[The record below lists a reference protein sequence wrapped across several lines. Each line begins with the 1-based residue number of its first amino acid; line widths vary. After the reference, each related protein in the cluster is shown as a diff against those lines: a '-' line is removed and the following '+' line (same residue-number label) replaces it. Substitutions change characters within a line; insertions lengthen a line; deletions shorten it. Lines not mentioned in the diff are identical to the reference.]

1 MSKHYTITISSL
13 ATSAPPRVVQVDS
26 WLKMLSVGSMVIK
39 ALFDAYGNKIKM
51 HDHPVEDNSHIWT
64 LPVNGVD
71 TPIVE
76 MIVDETP
83 EEEDIDAI
91 ASFT

>member
-13 ATSAPPRVVQVDS
+13 AVSAPPRVIHADG
-26 WLKMLSVGSMVIK
+26 WFKMVGVGNTVIK

-51 HDHPVEDNSHIWT
+51 HDHPIEECGHIWT
-64 LPVNGVD
+64 LPINGVD

-83 EEEDIDAI
+83 EEEEGQSTKLFA
-91 ASFT
+91 